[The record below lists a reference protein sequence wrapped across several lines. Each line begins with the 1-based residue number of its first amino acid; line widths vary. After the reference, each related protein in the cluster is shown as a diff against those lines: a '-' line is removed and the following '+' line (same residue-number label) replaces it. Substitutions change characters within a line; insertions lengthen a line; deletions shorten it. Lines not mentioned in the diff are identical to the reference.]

1 MTVLR
6 QPDDRHES
14 ERRATMTWHTGEIV
28 GDGIGREGEV
38 IITLD
43 VSHDRYGKRYV
54 ASLRRSTVSDG
65 WERYTL
71 GDGVQVYSEPCAR
84 FSRSGLARAQLA
96 AWDTVRTYEGDHPL
110 VLTLV
115 TLANREPVAA

>member
-1 MTVLR
+1 MDVLR
-6 QPDDRHES
+6 QPDERHE
-14 ERRATMTWHTGEIV
+14 RNRTVTMTWRTGVMVQDI
-28 GDGIGREGEV
+28 GDRQGEV
-38 IITLD
+38 IVTLD

-84 FSRSGLARAQLA
+84 FSRKGLLDAQLT
-96 AWDTVRTYEGDHPL
+96 AWDAVRRYAGDHAL
-110 VLTLV
+110 VRELLS
-115 TLANREPVAA
+115 LANREPVAA